1 MQHLGPRRA
10 HPRALAGGENDCQTC
25 AALKMKGDHETYFST
40 RGGVPL
46 KSRMGNAYNH
56 KIENSL
62 TRNLAWPLRGVQT
75 SLGILPGQERRI
87 ASKPEKLVGVKTPKR
102 ELTFARL
109 SSIEIKLKRFLKVRR
124 DRAPAKPDS
133 WSSAGRF

>member
-1 MQHLGPRRA
+1 
-10 HPRALAGGENDCQTC
+10 
-25 AALKMKGDHETYFST
+25 
-40 RGGVPL
+40 
-46 KSRMGNAYNH
+46 
-56 KIENSL
+56 
-62 TRNLAWPLRGVQT
+62 QT
-75 SLGILPGQERRI
+75 SPGILPGQEVRI

-133 WSSAGRF
+133 WSSGGGDRRPRRRRCAGKCRDTLRRAGGSPGLRLGRTIAVRSKHGHRRRQNRVETAIQTAFGRHPGSVSRPWLRTICG

>member
-1 MQHLGPRRA
+1 M
-10 HPRALAGGENDCQTC
+10 
-25 AALKMKGDHETYFST
+25 
-40 RGGVPL
+40 RGRVSL
-46 KSRMGNAYNH
+46 ESRIGNAYSH
-56 KIENSL
+56 KIEISL
-62 TRNLAWPLRGVQT
+62 IRDLAGPLRGVQT
-75 SLGILPGQERRI
+75 ILGILPGQEARV
-87 ASKPEKLVGVKTPKR
+87 ATKPERLVGVKTPKR

>member
-40 RGGVPL
+40 RGGVSL
-46 KSRMGNAYNH
+46 ESRMGNTYSH

-62 TRNLAWPLRGVQT
+62 ARNLCRTAPGVQT
-75 SLGILPGQERRI
+75 SLGILPG
-87 ASKPEKLVGVKTPKR
+87 K
-102 ELTFARL
+102 
-109 SSIEIKLKRFLKVRR
+109 
-124 DRAPAKPDS
+124 
-133 WSSAGRF
+133 SSADRIETGEAWWRKNSQKGTYVRPVIVYRDKTKAF

>member
-40 RGGVPL
+40 REGVSL
-46 KSRMGNAYNH
+46 ESRMGNTYSH

-62 TRNLAWPLRGVQT
+62 ARNLCRTAPGSSNKPRH
-75 SLGILPGQERRI
+75 SPGQGSADRI
-87 ASKPEKLVGVKTPKR
+87 ETGEACWRKNSQKG
-102 ELTFARL
+102 
-109 SSIEIKLKRFLKVRR
+109 
-124 DRAPAKPDS
+124 
-133 WSSAGRF
+133 